1 MALATSH
8 GALQLSRM
16 QTRREFLGTLG
27 LGALGA
33 AGLACA
39 KTNGAAAAPPSP
51 MPFGIQ
57 LYTLRSIM
65 GSDFDGTLAQVAAIG
80 YKEVEF
86 AGYYNRTPQQV
97 RDVLQRNGLTSPSA
111 HIPLPATDEEWKRNL
126 DAAAVIGHQWAVVP
140 WLDENQRKDLPKL
153 ADRLNH
159 LGALTKAA
167 GLRQGYH
174 NHDFEFAPAASG
186 GTLLDA
192 MIAGTDPSLVD
203 FEMDVYWVTKAGSD
217 PLALMAKYPGRF
229 PLLHLKDASP
239 KPEQKIVDV
248 GAGTIDFTTI
258 LKTAKTQG
266 LKHAYVENDNPGD
279 PLTTARVSYA
289 HLSKLSI

>member
-1 MALATSH
+1 
-8 GALQLSRM
+8 M

-39 KTNGAAAAPPSP
+39 RTNGAAEAPRSP

-65 GSDFDGTLAQVAAIG
+65 ERDFDGTLARVAEIG

-86 AGYYNRTPQQV
+86 AGYYNRTPEQV
-97 RDVLQRNGLTSPSA
+97 RDVLRRNGLTSPSS
-111 HIPLPATDEEWKRNL
+111 HLPLPASDDAWKKTLDDARAIGHEW
-126 DAAAVIGHQWAVVP
+126 AVIP
-140 WLDENQRKDLPKL
+140 WLDPSMRTAATFAGLP
-153 ADRLNH
+153 DRMNH
-159 LGALTKAA
+159 MAEMAKAA
-167 GLRQGYH
+167 GLRLGYH
-174 NHDFEFAPAASG
+174 NHDFEFAAAPTGG
-186 GTLLDA
+186 GTILDSL
-192 MIAGTDPSLVD
+192 ITRTDPSLVD

-217 PLALMAKYPGRF
+217 PLALMAKYPNRF

-248 GAGTIDFTTI
+248 GTGTIDFTSI
-258 LKTAKTQG
+258 LKTARAHG
-266 LKHAYVENDNPGD
+266 LKHAYVENDIPTD
-279 PLTTARVSYA
+279 PLTTARVA
-289 HLSKLSI
+289 FANLSRLSL